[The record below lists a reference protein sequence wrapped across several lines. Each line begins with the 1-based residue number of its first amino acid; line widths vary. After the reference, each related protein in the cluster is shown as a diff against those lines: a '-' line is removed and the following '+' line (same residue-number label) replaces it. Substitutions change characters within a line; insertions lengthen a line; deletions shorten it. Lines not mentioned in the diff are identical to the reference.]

1 MKNIRIKKDIN
12 IKWTITTNG
21 ENISLANRD
30 LTLYLIT
37 PYRTHVLLDY
47 TVEDNIITTVYR
59 GTEQKLC
66 GEYSL
71 TLFENKDK
79 EGQTVVDKISAFKL
93 VENTDKEIDDIT
105 DNLQIETVDLGSSN
119 LDVIINGNGY
129 TKEEIDDK
137 LDSKADKSDIPSK
150 VSELVNDSG
159 YLSTIPSEYVTN
171 TELEEQGYLTE
182 HQDIS
187 HLATKDEVDDKLSN
201 KVEKKDGYSLISD
214 TEIERLSGIVNYD
227 DSTINNEINS
237 IKTEVSKK
245 ANATDIPTKI
255 SELVNDSGYLTEH
268 QDISHLATK
277 DEIPDVSEYI
287 TETEL
292 NAKGYATKTQL
303 SNYITNSTADSKYQ
317 PKGDYI
323 TSIPDEYITET
334 ELNAKGYATKTE
346 LGNKLDT
353 LIYNSDKENFA
364 TKTELSNY
372 YTKQEIDNI
381 QIWDCGEY

>member
-30 LTLYLIT
+30 LTLYLVT
-37 PYRTHVLLDY
+37 PYRTHLLLDY

-66 GEYSL
+66 GKYSL

-93 VENTDKEIDDIT
+93 VENTDKEIDDII

-119 LDVIINGNGY
+119 LDVIINGNVGNGY

-159 YLSTIPSEYVTN
+159 YL
-171 TELEEQGYLTE
+171 
-182 HQDIS
+182 
-187 HLATKDEVDDKLSN
+187 
-201 KVEKKDGYSLISD
+201 
-214 TEIERLSGIVNYD
+214 
-227 DSTINNEINS
+227 
-237 IKTEVSKK
+237 
-245 ANATDIPTKI
+245 
-255 SELVNDSGYLTEH
+255 TEH

-277 DEIPDVSEYI
+277 DEIPDVS
-287 TETEL
+287 
-292 NAKGYATKTQL
+292 
-303 SNYITNSTADSKYQ
+303 
-317 PKGDYI
+317 
-323 TSIPDEYITET
+323 EYITET